1 MLFPQ
6 RVMKNYLLRTIGLL
20 AVALLI
26 NNVALSARKLI
37 LLPPW
42 TPQAQFAGYYVA
54 DQLGYYKAKG
64 IEIEFI
70 TSKSMIDRAD
80 RSVFLFNHKADMAIM
95 NLSQALILRSKGVK
109 IVNVLE
115 TCHRNSYCIVCSK
128 PAKDLTAL
136 RNADL
141 GTWNGLAPIMMTAI
155 NSKTGNTTRQV
166 IVSGGINAFLSGAL
180 DFCLLCSFNELL
192 QLKEC
197 GYNAKPEQILWLE
210 KAGWDVPQDGIY
222 VTEDF
227 YNKNQKLVNDFVEAS
242 VKGWEYA
249 YSHRKYAVSCVMKE
263 VRKHKI
269 ATNEYHQNLVLD
281 EVLRLQE
288 ANGSKQSFVL
298 SKQEFTRSL
307 NIVASF
313 GGIGKDIYYIDF
325 VKTPLK
331 N

>member
-1 MLFPQ
+1 
-6 RVMKNYLLRTIGLL
+6 MKNYLLKIVGLL
-20 AVALLI
+20 VAALFI
-26 NNVALSARKLI
+26 SNGTLSARKLV

-54 DQLGYYKAKG
+54 DQLGYYKNKG
-64 IEIEFI
+64 IEIEII
-70 TSKSMIDRAD
+70 TSKSMVDRAD
-80 RSVFLFNHKADMAIM
+80 RSVFLQNGKADMVIM
-95 NLSQALILRSKGVK
+95 NLAQALILRSKGVK
-109 IVNVLE
+109 IVNILE
-115 TCHRNSYCIVCSK
+115 TCHRNSYCIVCRK
-128 PAKDLTAL
+128 PAKDLSAL

-141 GTWNGLAPIMMTAI
+141 GTWNGLSPIMMKAI

-166 IVSGGINAFLSGAL
+166 IVSGGINAYLSGAL

-197 GYNAKPEQILWLE
+197 GYDARPEQIIWLE
-210 KAGWDVPQDGIY
+210 KAGWDIPQDGVY

-227 YNKNQKLVNDFVEAS
+227 YNKNQQLVNDFVEAS
-242 VKGWEYA
+242 IKGWEYSN
-249 YSHRKYAVSCVMKE
+249 SHRKYAVDCVMKE

-288 ANGSKQSFVL
+288 ANGSKQSFLL
-298 SKQEFTRSL
+298 SKEEFTRSL

-313 GGIGKDIYYIDF
+313 GGIDNDIYYMDF
-325 VKTPLK
+325 VKAPFRD
-331 N
+331 